1 MLEER
6 IGGLICAEGSAHG
19 GDGDGLGLAIGV
31 DERHDLCGQVG
42 IEHGLDVAAVKWVR
56 GFVVEPVSVDR
67 IDAIELDLA
76 AVDKIGERADHALAF
91 ELPFIASAG
100 GKSDERRSPMAKN
113 DYAHLDAGP
122 RRMPAVR
129 FTFHRPCLMCRR
141 RDKMTYKHF
150 LRR

>member
-19 GDGDGLGLAIGV
+19 GDGDALRLAIVV
-31 DERHDLCGQVG
+31 DERQDFLAKVG

-56 GFVVEPVSVDR
+56 GFVVEAVSVDR

-100 GKSDERRSPMAKN
+100 GEADERRSPVAKN
-113 DYAHLDAGP
+113 DYAHLDAEP
-122 RRMPAVR
+122 RRMPPVE
-129 FTFHRPCLMCRR
+129 FTFQPRLLVRR
-141 RDKMTYKHF
+141 RREKMP
-150 LRR
+150 